1 MKLALLLPG
10 YLDSPD
16 YLHLI
21 IFEKRLKELGYTVER
36 LDTCNL
42 WQTGDVNNYSITNFL
57 QQIKN
62 RIDFYKNQNP
72 EDVLLLGHSNGAF
85 TAIVAGSK
93 FSEVT
98 QIIALCSPPDKTGS
112 EIKWKN
118 GLRVS
123 KRDLLNNPSEFREFA
138 IPISYLKD
146 AILYSAV
153 DEVKNI
159 HKPLMIF
166 IGLDDQVVPPSE
178 TEKIV
183 DATKNPYVIR
193 LEGIG
198 HDFRKSEEQTNL
210 VADEIVKFLKLHNNP

>member
-16 YLHLI
+16 YFHLVT
-21 IFEKRLKELGYTVER
+21 FEKRLKKLGYTVER
-36 LDTCNL
+36 LDACNL
-42 WQTGDVNNYSITNFL
+42 WQTGDINNYSITNFL

-72 EDVLLLGHSNGAF
+72 DEILLLGHSNGGFA
-85 TAIVAGSK
+85 AIIAGNK

-98 QIIALCSPPDKTGS
+98 QIIALCPPPDKTGS
-112 EIKWKN
+112 EVKWKD

-123 KRDLLNNPSEFREFA
+123 KRDLPNNPNEFRDFA

-146 AILYSAV
+146 AIRYSAV

-159 HKPLMIF
+159 NKPLMIF

-178 TEKIV
+178 TEEIV
-183 DATKNPYVIR
+183 DAANNPYVVR
-193 LEGIG
+193 LEGVG
-198 HDFRKSEEQTNL
+198 HDFRKSEEQINR
-210 VADEIVKFLKLHNNP
+210 VADEIVKFLKIQNNS

>member
-16 YLHLI
+16 YFHLVT
-21 IFEKRLKELGYTVER
+21 FEKRLKKLGYTVER
-36 LDTCNL
+36 LDVCNL
-42 WQTGDVNNYSITNFL
+42 WQTGDVDNYSITNFL
-57 QQIKN
+57 QQIKG

-72 EDVLLLGHSNGAF
+72 EEILLLGHSNGGF

-93 FSEVT
+93 FPEVT
-98 QIIALCSPPDKTGS
+98 TIIALCPPPDKAGS

-123 KRDLLNNPSEFREFA
+123 KRDLPNSPNEFREFA
-138 IPISYLKD
+138 IPVSYLKD
-146 AILYSAV
+146 AIQYSAV

-166 IGLDDQVVPPSE
+166 IGLDDQVVPPFE
-178 TEKIV
+178 TEEII
-183 DATKNPYVIR
+183 ATASNPYVVK

-198 HDFRKSEEQTNL
+198 HDFRNSEEQTNR
-210 VADEIVKFLKLHNNP
+210 VADEIVKFIKLQNNP